1 MRDSIVA
8 WASFTLFCC
17 VVSPASIC
25 AGADAEDFPAVKLP
39 AGYIIVPSSVSPN
52 GEYGVS
58 AFDDEVSPIPDRI
71 EDNKV
76 INLQTGE
83 TLGAIRANFAIIP
96 MNRGGILP
104 ARWSSDSSLVLWEV
118 EGRWSPYA
126 LVLLRINDSQ
136 IASQLDLLKTAQQA
150 ILVRTQKA
158 APSKYAAAKKWNK
171 GSGSAFPD
179 GFTVN
184 VRVEGDKER
193 GGPKE
198 DVHGVPISLPFKVH
212 VELTSNP
219 KEMDCPK
226 RAQLDSELD
235 GMVTRE
241 QKFAVTQF
249 HLRDKPFPNATS
261 SSWLELTNPA
271 AAAQAPPEYGDVV
284 SLKGELTTK
293 PDSAGNSAYIL
304 TLKQPISIPASTDY
318 PAEAK
323 VSEIRLLEFDRWGRA
338 DALAP
343 GAKRTVFDVQGTL
356 GHGHV
361 ADGLPPVTLNV
372 RSYGYRYTGP

>member
-1 MRDSIVA
+1 MRTSIGRR
-8 WASFTLFCC
+8 ASAIAIITLALAQL
-17 VVSPASIC
+17 SG
-25 AGADAEDFPAVKLP
+25 AGSLQVKLA
-39 AGYIIVPSSVSPN
+39 AGYIIVPSSISPN
-52 GEYGVS
+52 QQYGVS
-58 AFDDEVSPIPDRI
+58 AFDDTVNPIPLNI

-76 INLQTGE
+76 IDLQTGQ
-83 TLGAIRANFAIIP
+83 TIGVIHAAVGMTH

-104 ARWSSDSSLVLWEV
+104 ARWSSDSSLVLWEI
-118 EGRWSPYA
+118 EGRWCPHA
-126 LVLLRINDSQ
+126 LVLLKIENSK
-136 IASQLDLLKTAQQA
+136 IASQLDLLRTAQQA
-150 ILVRTQKA
+150 ILIRTHEA
-158 APSKYAAAKKWNK
+158 SPAKYAAAKKWNK

-184 VRVEGDKER
+184 VRAEGDKER

-219 KEMDCPK
+219 KKMDCPK
-226 RAQLDSELD
+226 QAQLDSELD

-241 QKFAVTQF
+241 QKFGVTEF

-271 AAAQAPPEYGDVV
+271 AAAQAAPEYGDVV

-304 TLKQPISIPASTDY
+304 TLKQPISIPASTDH

-323 VSEIRLLEFDRWGRA
+323 ISEIRLLEFDRWGTS
-338 DALAP
+338 DALEA
-343 GAKRTVFDVQGTL
+343 AVKRTVFDVQGTL
-356 GHGHV
+356 GHAHV
-361 ADGLPPVTLNV
+361 VDGLPPVTLNV
-372 RSYGYRYTGP
+372 GSYGYTGQ